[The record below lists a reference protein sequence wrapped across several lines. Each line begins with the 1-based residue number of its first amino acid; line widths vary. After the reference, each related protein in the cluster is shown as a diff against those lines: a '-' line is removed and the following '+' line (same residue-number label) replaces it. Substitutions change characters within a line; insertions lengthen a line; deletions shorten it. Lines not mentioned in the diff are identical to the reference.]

1 MAEAAPENASMNN
14 RGIAKIGFMVKL
26 LLTLNA

>member
-1 MAEAAPENASMNN
+1 MAEAGPENASMNN

-26 LLTLNA
+26 LSDT